1 MTKRGLADNDSPND
15 DGSLDDGSLDDNG
28 GLDDDGGLDV
38 GDLVTLATPMA
49 TRNLKRVD
57 PGDM

>member
-1 MTKRGLADNDSPND
+1 MTKRGLADNDSFD
-15 DGSLDDGSLDDNG
+15 DDGSLDDNG